1 MCLSI
6 EIVVVPSPFSQVMVF
21 DLTMIVV
28 VSVALANHD
37 KVRFLWQGQQVFK
50 EGTKKQ
56 LLHEVCKIVLRLRY
70 EFFLTDFW
78 HLLLLQWS
86 LFFQQGRMN
95 CLASSST
102 CMIIWIV

>member
-56 LLHEVCKIVLRLRY
+56 YVKLY
-70 EFFLTDFW
+70 FGSDTNFFLTDFW

>member
-56 LLHEVCKIVLRLRY
+56 YVKLY
-70 EFFLTDFW
+70 FGSDTNFFFD
-78 HLLLLQWS
+78 
-86 LFFQQGRMN
+86 
-95 CLASSST
+95 
-102 CMIIWIV
+102 